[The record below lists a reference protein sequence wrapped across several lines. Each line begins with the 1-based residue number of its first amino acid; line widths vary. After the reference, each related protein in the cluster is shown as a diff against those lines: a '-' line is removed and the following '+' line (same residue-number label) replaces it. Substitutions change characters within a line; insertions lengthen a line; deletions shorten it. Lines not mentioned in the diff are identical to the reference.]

1 MIKRLLHAFDDTT
14 GSTRTKLPGIYG
26 FLVSANLAA
35 WFVAW
40 LLFSDRPVLLGTAA
54 LAYVFGLRHAVDADH
69 IAAIDN
75 VVRKLMQ
82 DGKQPLTVGLFFSLG
97 HSTIVALSAIAIAA
111 TAAAFQ
117 NQFDAFHSI
126 GSVIGTAVS
135 AVFLLAIGIVNLFI
149 LKGAW
154 AGFHR
159 IRRGEQ
165 LIEEDINQ
173 LLSGHGFI
181 ARLSRPLFRMVT
193 RSRHMYPLGF
203 LFGLGFD
210 TATEVGLLAISAT
223 QAAQGLSIWAVLVF
237 PALFTAGMALVDTTD
252 SVLMVGAY
260 GWAFV
265 KPIRKLWYNMTITAA
280 SVAVAL
286 FIGGLEALGLIS
298 DKLQLRGGAWDAVG
312 ALNGSLANFGFVVI
326 GIFVVAWVLSVLVY
340 RWKGYDRLTLDTPAN

>member
-1 MIKRLLHAFDDTT
+1 MFGRLIHSFDD
-14 GSTRTKLPGIYG
+14 SAVATKGR
-26 FLVSANLAA
+26 LVGLYAILILANLAA
-35 WFVAW
+35 WTAAFLA
-40 LLFSDRPVLLGTAA
+40 FSDRPVLLGTAA

-82 DGKQPLTVGLFFSLG
+82 EGKRPFSVGFFFSLG
-97 HSTIVALSAIAIAA
+97 HSTIVVLAAVAIAA
-111 TAAAFQ
+111 SAAVFQ
-117 NQFDAFHSI
+117 NRLDAFHAI
-126 GSVIGTAVS
+126 GGVIGTAVS
-135 AVFLLAIGIVNLFI
+135 ALFLLAIGIVNLFV
-149 LKGAW
+149 LKGVW

-159 IRRGEQ
+159 VRRGEQ
-165 LIEEDINQ
+165 LIEEDLNQ

-181 ARLSRPLFRMVT
+181 ARFARPLFGMIG
-193 RSRHMYPLGF
+193 RSWHMYPLGF

-223 QAAQGLSIWAVLVF
+223 QAAQGLPIWSVLLF
-237 PALFTAGMALVDTTD
+237 PALFTAGMALIDTTD

-298 DKLQLRGGAWDAVG
+298 DKLGLTGGLWDLVG
-312 ALNGSLANFGFVVI
+312 ALNGSLANFGFAVI
-326 GIFVVAWVLSVLVY
+326 GIFIAAWVVSLLVY
-340 RWKGYDRLTLDTPAN
+340 RWKGYDRLVVPVSTR